1 MAHSTRNKPPNGT
14 SSVRLSSKY
23 SDCPVVKAAFTS
35 CIGVD
40 VHHSVLVCAFQQCD
54 LSSSEIHTEIREF
67 GTGASQLEEFASW
80 CKQLLTRHINS

>member
-1 MAHSTRNKPPNGT
+1 MARSTRNKPPNGT

-23 SDCPVVKAAFTS
+23 SYYPVVKAAFTS

-40 VHHSVLVCAFQQCD
+40 VHHSVLACAFQQYD
-54 LSSSEIHTEIREF
+54 QSSSEIHTEIHEF

-80 CKQLLTRHINS
+80 